1 MTTMPSTNVSEEIVY
16 VLKATVKDADGKPEE
31 PVFLTHCMSLD
42 MSDEMLVNL
51 LGAYGIPALKQYPND
66 GDFGRLILGISGPGT
81 DIYVPK
87 SMYEDAV
94 NLSMRG
100 AEYEKEHVSGINEQ
114 STSRICYGSAVNP
127 FL

>member
-1 MTTMPSTNVSEEIVY
+1 MEDSGVKLEWGRKLTGELYERWP
-16 VLKATVKDADGKPEE
+16 KDADGKPEE
-31 PVFLTHCMSLD
+31 PVFLTHCMSLN

-100 AEYEKEHVSGINEQ
+100 AEYEE
-114 STSRICYGSAVNP
+114 
-127 FL
+127 L